1 MKRDFGAK
9 VKKKKNTT
17 QPQPPNL
24 RKLSRTRAP
33 AHSASRGF
41 YFFFPPLNKMS
52 KMYLMR
58 SSPLTNE
65 AVICQKGK
73 SAVNLKLIP

>member
-9 VKKKKNTT
+9 AKKKIT
-17 QPQPPNL
+17 QAQLPKPAKPEPRSRSGTLGYTRILFYSPP
-24 RKLSRTRAP
+24 S
-33 AHSASRGF
+33 
-41 YFFFPPLNKMS
+41 LNKMS

-58 SSPLTNE
+58 SSPVTNE

-73 SAVNLKLIP
+73 SVNLELIR

>member
-9 VKKKKNTT
+9 AKKKIT
-17 QPQPPNL
+17 QAQLPNL
-24 RKLSRTRAP
+24 RSQSRAHAP
-33 AHSASRGF
+33 ARSATRGF
-41 YFFFPPLNKMS
+41 YFISPPSLNKMS

-58 SSPLTNE
+58 SSPVTNE

-73 SAVNLKLIP
+73 SVNLELIR

>member
-41 YFFFPPLNKMS
+41 YFFFSPSEQNVKNVLNEKF
-52 KMYLMR
+52 
-58 SSPLTNE
+58 SSY
-65 AVICQKGK
+65 K
-73 SAVNLKLIP
+73 